1 MAKQILNTGTS
12 NNDKSGDTLR
22 AGGLKI
28 KANFNEIYAAL
39 ANDGSNIS
47 GGDLLK
53 TGSYTDLRNLP
64 DFKTISI
71 TGSFD
76 DLVDVP
82 EISTYVS
89 PPPSLIGIDG
99 NLRGQIAADDEYVYL
114 CIADWAEA
122 DTYSPLTFVH
132 EDNLVD
138 YLLVAATSDVAS
150 SIVLKPGTIPP
161 EVDYTITDGTTTR
174 TITLVTEIGDGD
186 GGVWYQCTLDGEFT
200 SVANTSYTI
209 AFAPS
214 AGQFAVHFTWNGTF
228 QPIVDAHA
236 QNTLAA
242 KLYKSGD
249 SVGRVITHAVR
260 DSITNQLSIVY
271 SGEQF
276 TSFTGMSIVNDQP
289 TIWKRVPLTG
299 GSGNTGDITFNGV
312 KIIGAGTDSGDG
324 YGYSTLE
331 LVPDNSLYDIQPGGD
346 FGYGGQYLIIDPTS
360 PNHIHIRAGGPQ
372 DQASAQLIV
381 GGELAN
387 ITVRDQDDS
396 FDRDHSVFINTYD
409 HVEGTYFS
417 WKFNSQGAIVFP
429 DNSIQTTGIAQGQ
442 HLFLMDEVNIASTL
456 DAVDFNLLLA
466 TPAIGYM
473 GSDTHTITIPNGT
486 PGQRLIVV
494 NNSTLCTVE
503 IGPHSILPEGKA
515 EFIFTSGTFGD
526 GWIPLYGTV

>member
-53 TGSYTDLRNLP
+53 SGSYTDLRNLP
-64 DFKTISI
+64 DFKTIS
-71 TGSFD
+71 TTASFN

-82 EISTYVS
+82 ELSTYVS
-89 PPPSLIGIDG
+89 PPPSLTGING
-99 NLRGQIAADDEYVYL
+99 NQRGQISSDANYVYL
-114 CIADWAEA
+114 CIADWAQA
-122 DTYSPLTFVH
+122 TTYSPLTFLH
-132 EDNLVD
+132 EENAVEFSLQ
-138 YLLVAATSDVAS
+138 AATSDVAS
-150 SIVLKPGTIPP
+150 TVVLKPGAMAP
-161 EVDYTITDGTTTR
+161 EVDWTITDGVNTR
-174 TITLVTEIGDGD
+174 TITLVTEIGDGEA
-186 GGVWYQCTLDGEFT
+186 GIWYECSLDGEFT
-200 SVANTSYTI
+200 SVADESYDVAYT
-209 AFAPS
+209 PPM
-214 AGQFAVHFTWNGTF
+214 GDYVVCFTWNGAF
-228 QPIVDAHA
+228 QPIIDAH
-236 QNTLAA
+236 NLDTLSA
-242 KLYKSGD
+242 KLFKSGD
-249 SVGRVITHAVR
+249 SIGRVITHAHR
-260 DSITNQLSIVY
+260 NSDSNKLTIVY

-289 TIWKRVPLTG
+289 VIWKRIPLTG
-299 GSGNTGDITFNGV
+299 ASGNTGDITFNGV

-331 LVPDNSLYDIQPGGD
+331 LVPDNNLYDIQPAGD
-346 FGYGGQYLIIDPTS
+346 FGYGGQYLIIDPTA

-381 GGELAN
+381 GGELSN
-387 ITVRDQDDS
+387 ITVRDQDNS
-396 FDRDHSVFINTYD
+396 FNRDHSVFINTYN
-409 HVEGTYFS
+409 HTESTSFS
-417 WKFNSQGAIVFP
+417 WKFNAEGAIVFP

-473 GSDTHTITIPNGT
+473 GSDTHSITIPDGT